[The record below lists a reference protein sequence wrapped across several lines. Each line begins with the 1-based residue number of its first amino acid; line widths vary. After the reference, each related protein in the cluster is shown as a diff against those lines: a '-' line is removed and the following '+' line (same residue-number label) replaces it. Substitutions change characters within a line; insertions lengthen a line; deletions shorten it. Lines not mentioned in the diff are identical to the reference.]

1 MNSACLKSA
10 KPPNTLPKLN
20 PRPLKGQ
27 LEHQNRALFERRPST
42 SGSYSIL
49 CGQIPHG
56 SADGTVAKTE
66 DEQDRWAARRSKLD
80 ACEKV

>member
-27 LEHQNRALFERRPST
+27 LEHQKALFERRPST
-42 SGSYSIL
+42 SGSYSIR
-49 CGQIPHG
+49 GQIPHG
-56 SADGTVAKTE
+56 SDGVAKTE